1 VDDPRT
7 WGKVAAVNAVSDVYA
22 MGGRPLFALNLVYWN
37 SAELPAELLSEVLAG
52 AAEVAAE
59 CGLRG
64 RRRAHSR

>member
-1 VDDPRT
+1 
-7 WGKVAAVNAVSDVYA
+7 
-22 MGGRPLFALNLVYWN
+22 MGGRPLFALNLVCWN